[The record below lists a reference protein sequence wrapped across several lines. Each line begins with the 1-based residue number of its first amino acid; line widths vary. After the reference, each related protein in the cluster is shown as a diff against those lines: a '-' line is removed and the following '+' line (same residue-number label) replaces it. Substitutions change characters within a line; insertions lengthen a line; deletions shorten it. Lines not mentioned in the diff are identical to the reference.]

1 MLDVNVKSKD
11 LKFSNNFNLW
21 MSFLILILTRFAFID
36 IFLLIFDIFLQY
48 LYLWI
53 HWLDQ
58 CFNKKI
64 AYCYSLNSASVN
76 FIAHALCLFACISQR
91 EAALANPHHGSHPF
105 RMHGCE
111 HSQIE
116 LVNSRVALI
125 DNP

>member
-1 MLDVNVKSKD
+1 M
-11 LKFSNNFNLW
+11 F
-21 MSFLILILTRFAFID
+21 FLILTLTCFGVID
-36 IFLLIFDIFLQY
+36 VFLLILTFFLQY
-48 LYLWI
+48 LSLWI

-64 AYCYSLNSASVN
+64 AYCYSLDSALVN
-76 FIAHALCLFACISQR
+76 FITHALCLFECISQR

-125 DNP
+125 GNP